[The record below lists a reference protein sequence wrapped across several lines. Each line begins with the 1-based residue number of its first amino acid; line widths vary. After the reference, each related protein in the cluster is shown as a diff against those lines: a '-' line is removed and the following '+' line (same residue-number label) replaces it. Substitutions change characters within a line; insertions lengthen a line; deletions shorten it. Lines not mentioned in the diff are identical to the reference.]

1 MLPAK
6 KKIYLDTSVISA
18 YYDVRQPE
26 RMALTQDF
34 WRNINQYEVCVS
46 RIVMAEIDKWI
57 GNEKHKLH
65 QLIKDFLVLA
75 VDAKEIKVLARKY
88 MDANVIPPSEQVDA
102 LHIAVA
108 SAHKI
113 DCIVSWNFRHIVR
126 EKVRLGVNYI
136 NNLSGYGTISIL
148 APAELL

>member
-1 MLPAK
+1 MLHAK

-18 YYDVRQPE
+18 YYDARQPE

-46 RIVMAEIDKWI
+46 QIVVAEIDKWT
-57 GNEKHKLH
+57 GDEKHKLH
-65 QLIKDFLVLA
+65 QLIKDFFVLSVNA
-75 VDAKEIKVLARKY
+75 EEVSALARKY
-88 MDANVIPPSEQVDA
+88 IDANVIPQSEQVDA

-108 SAHKI
+108 SAHKV

-136 NNLSGYGTISIL
+136 NNLSGYGAIAIL